1 MNPAMPSALATSP
14 KGSNG
19 SGEGAGS
26 CGEVSCFKVVRDQY
40 GRGSR
45 EVGAE
50 VSELISGISWGGG
63 LGAAVV
69 EACTREGGREE
80 GT

>member
-1 MNPAMPSALATSP
+1 MNPTMPSALATSP

-45 EVGAE
+45 EVG
-50 VSELISGISWGGG
+50 VKPWDP
-63 LGAAVV
+63 
-69 EACTREGGREE
+69 
-80 GT
+80 